1 MVKLLFLDMD
11 GAGANS
17 WNDIEKYWNAMRRK
31 GLSHKEISKAYDKK
45 FKDGL
50 EAIFPDKARL
60 VSKIIAETDAKI
72 IWSTSWRLCEPYK
85 NNIQC
90 AREMLLRHNMPGNAL
105 IGYTPDLDNYGF
117 RADEIKKY
125 LEQNYPDPSSCRCAV
140 LDDWDEA
147 GYDLPDNCR
156 FFQTR
161 EKRGLTF
168 AIAER
173 IINYLNNTNF
183 TGVNMIE
190 LTKHCRVVNNY
201 VFFLKGPFS
210 QWYQAGMEENGI
222 VFNCCEQY
230 MMYHKAVLFRD
241 KITAERILNS
251 SDPYEQKRLGRMV
264 RNFVPSLW
272 DKHKENIV
280 FQGNYLKFTQNADLR
295 AYLMSTG
302 ERIIVEANKYDPIW
316 GIGMF
321 SDDRNLL
328 RTELWGQNLLGKA
341 IMKVRE
347 RFLME

>member
-1 MVKLLFLDMD
+1 
-11 GAGANS
+11 
-17 WNDIEKYWNAMRRK
+17 
-31 GLSHKEISKAYDKK
+31 
-45 FKDGL
+45 
-50 EAIFPDKARL
+50 
-60 VSKIIAETDAKI
+60 
-72 IWSTSWRLCEPYK
+72 
-85 NNIQC
+85 
-90 AREMLLRHNMPGNAL
+90 
-105 IGYTPDLDNYGF
+105 
-117 RADEIKKY
+117 
-125 LEQNYPDPSSCRCAV
+125 
-140 LDDWDEA
+140 
-147 GYDLPDNCR
+147 
-156 FFQTR
+156 
-161 EKRGLTF
+161 
-168 AIAER
+168 
-173 IINYLNNTNF
+173 
-183 TGVNMIE
+183 MIE

-280 FQGNYLKFTQNADLR
+280 FQGNYLKFTQNTDLR

-302 ERIIVEANKYDPIW
+302 ERIIVESNKHDPIW

-347 RFLME
+347 ELKKS